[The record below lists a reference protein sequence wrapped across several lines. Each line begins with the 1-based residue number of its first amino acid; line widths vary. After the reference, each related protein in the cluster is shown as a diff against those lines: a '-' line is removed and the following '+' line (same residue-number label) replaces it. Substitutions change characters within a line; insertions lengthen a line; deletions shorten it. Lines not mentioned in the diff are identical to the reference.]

1 MKHQVVFKLQNR
13 VAGFH
18 HPFAQNCK
26 INLLKSEGL
35 VYLNYEKTMRSVV
48 GMFENLSVHGGE
60 AITADITY
68 TDNNSVEKHT
78 HIAIEAFAKKLNEAG
93 EVTEIH
99 VIGLGAI
106 PNE

>member
-1 MKHQVVFKLQNR
+1 MKQQVVFKLQNR

-35 VYLNYEKTMRSVV
+35 VYLNYQKTMQNVV
-48 GMFENLSVHGGE
+48 AMFENLSVHGGE

-78 HIAIEAFAKKLNEAG
+78 RISLDAYVKHNDKNE
-93 EVTEIH
+93 VSEIY
-99 VIGLGAI
+99 VIGLGAV